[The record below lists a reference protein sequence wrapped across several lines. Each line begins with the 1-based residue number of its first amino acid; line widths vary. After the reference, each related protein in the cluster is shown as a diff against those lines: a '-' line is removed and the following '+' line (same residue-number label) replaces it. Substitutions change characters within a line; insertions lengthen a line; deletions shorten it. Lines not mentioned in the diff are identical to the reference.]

1 MSAWVPVQATD
12 DEDRVVS
19 DDPHDWSYQST
30 STVPSALVSRIL
42 CAPGVRLDAFA
53 FKRPVRLLVTAPA
66 GRVEVPSVIVA
77 VAAELPDAPT
87 VVPSALSDRA
97 VCGFPAASPDDDT
110 VLSGRNVTSVI

>member
-12 DEDRVVS
+12 D
-19 DDPHDWSYQST
+19 DDGGQRRPHDWSYQST
-30 STVPSALVSRIL
+30 STVPSDLVSRIL
-42 CAPGVRLDAFA
+42 CAPGVRLCRLRPKPGRQAFGH
-53 FKRPVRLLVTAPA
+53 RPA

-87 VVPSALSDRA
+87 VVTVSVVRQGR
-97 VCGFPAASPDDDT
+97 VRVPAASPDDDT